1 MEPDILGLL
10 LSFAGNQMFNFS
22 HFRKII
28 QENKLP
34 LLIFFILSV
43 ALSLTF
49 PTGFSIRYAYQL
61 DDIATEPIIAPFD
74 FGILKT
80 EQKLNKDLNEA
91 KESVPY
97 SFKRNQDFVNK
108 QISQIDTFF
117 VYLGDIDNSH
127 SEYIASQDSL
137 YKYRYEPEFESFQ
150 NSFIADSTTYVTLYN
165 AFLNQYSFQI
175 DRKQWDQLLG
185 VTGELAEPINLEIF
199 KNSIKQICLN
209 RWAEGLLDEPLENI
223 ESLDI
228 SIVQGGELVIGP
240 VKNYND
246 IESAWKKNKEEVN
259 IVYPDELDIKSIL
272 SYELINEFTKPNIL
286 FDKELTLKRQKE
298 RLDKVSRFQG
308 TVLANELIV
317 DTNNRITDNVLLK
330 LKSLQFESGRRLGY
344 DKAADKI
351 REYLGA
357 FFVISIL
364 IFLLFSFLYIYRNH
378 YFKNYKILILIS
390 LLMYSMILFAWV
402 VQSYQLPV
410 YIIPIAMISML
421 VTVLLDASVAI
432 MVSTILIL
440 LVSLLIGNDLDFAII
455 QFFISFMAIFSVR
468 RLRKRRQII
477 MTMLLLV
484 FCSVFVFFSVM
495 LFKGIDFLDYN
506 YSNVGYLAL
515 ASFLCPIL
523 SFGLV
528 PLFEPSFGITTDLTL
543 IELLDYDQPLL
554 KKLMED
560 APGTHTHSVK
570 VGTLAESCANAIGAR
585 ALLCRVGAY
594 YHDIGKVKKPEYYAE
609 NQIGI
614 NKHDSISP
622 HMSVKILK
630 QHVTDGLELAD
641 EYGIPSIVKEFIA
654 THHATNRI
662 EYFYQKALNES
673 DNPESIDE
681 KEFRYPG
688 PKPSTKETAIVMIAE
703 AIEAQANS
711 VKNPTLEKF
720 EKMIDDAIKARLQDG
735 QLDECPLTM
744 SDLQKIKGRRDG
756 KEGLLPVLSGLYHSR
771 PEYPSKKEDD

>member
-1 MEPDILGLL
+1 MADILGHQLQ
-10 LSFAGNQMFNFS
+10 SVGNNMFNFS
-22 HFRKII
+22 QIKKII
-28 QENKLP
+28 QANQIP
-34 LLIFFILSV
+34 LLIFFGLSI
-43 ALSLTF
+43 ALSLAF

-80 EQKLNKDLNEA
+80 EQKLEQDLDEA
-91 KESVPY
+91 KKSVPY
-97 SFKRNQDFVNK
+97 SFTRDQDFVNN

-117 VYLGDIDNSH
+117 IYLNDINTAHDQ
-127 SEYIASQDSL
+127 YLTSQDSL
-137 YKYRYEPEFESFQ
+137 YNYRYEPEFESFQ
-150 NSFIADSTTYVTLYN
+150 NSFIADSTTYVTLYD
-165 AFLNQYSFQI
+165 AFLDQYSFQI
-175 DRKQWDQLLG
+175 EKNQWDQLLG
-185 VTGELAEPINLEIF
+185 VTNELSEPINLENF

-209 RWAEGLLDEPLENI
+209 RWAEGLLDEPLESI
-223 ESLDI
+223 ESLNI
-228 SIVQGGELVIGP
+228 SIVQGGELVISP
-240 VKNYND
+240 VKNFND

-259 IVYPDELDIKSIL
+259 VIYEDELDIKSIL

-286 FDKELTLKRQKE
+286 FDKELTVSRQKE

-317 DTNNRITDNVLLK
+317 DTNNRITENVLLK

-344 DKAADKI
+344 EKATDKF

-357 FFVISIL
+357 FFVVSI
-364 IFLLFSFLYIYRNH
+364 LLFSLFAFLYIYRNH
-378 YFKNYKILILIS
+378 YFKNYKILALIS
-390 LLMYSMILFAWV
+390 LLMYGIILFAWI

-410 YIIPIAMISML
+410 YIIPIAMVSML
-421 VTVLLDASVAI
+421 LTVLLDASVAI
-432 MVSTILIL
+432 MISTITIL
-440 LVSLLIGNDLDFAII
+440 LISLLIGNDLDFAII
-455 QFFISFMAIFSVR
+455 QFFISFMSIFSVR

-477 MTMLLLV
+477 ITMLLLV

-506 YSNVGYLAL
+506 YSTVGYLAL

-528 PLFEPSFGITTDLTL
+528 PLFEPTFGITTDLSL

-570 VGTLAESCANAIGAR
+570 VGTLAESCANAVGAR

-594 YHDIGKVKKPEYYAE
+594 YHDIGKVKNPEYYAE
-609 NQIGI
+609 NQIGV

-622 HMSVKILK
+622 HMSAKILK
-630 QHVTDGLELAD
+630 QHVTDGLDLAD
-641 EYGIPSIVKEFIA
+641 EYGIPSIVKDFIA
-654 THHATNRI
+654 THHATNRM
-662 EYFYQKALNES
+662 EYFYQKALSQS
-673 DNPESIDE
+673 DDSDTVDE

-688 PKPSTKETAIVMIAE
+688 PKPTTKETAIVMIAE

-711 VKNPTLEKF
+711 IKNPTFEKF
-720 EKMIDDAIKARLQDG
+720 EAMIDEAIKGRLQDG

-771 PEYPSKKEDD
+771 PEYPSKEDD

>member
-1 MEPDILGLL
+1 MVDILGHQLQ
-10 LSFAGNQMFNFS
+10 SVGNNMFNFS
-22 HFRKII
+22 QIKKII
-28 QENKLP
+28 QANQIP
-34 LLIFFILSV
+34 LLIFFGLSI
-43 ALSLTF
+43 ALSLAF

-80 EQKLNKDLNEA
+80 EQKLEQDLDEA
-91 KESVPY
+91 KKSVPY
-97 SFKRNQDFVNK
+97 SFTRDQDFVNN

-117 VYLGDIDNSH
+117 IYLNDINSAH
-127 SEYIASQDSL
+127 DQYLASQDSL
-137 YKYRYEPEFESFQ
+137 YNYRYEPEFESFQ
-150 NSFIADSTTYVTLYN
+150 NSFIADSTTYVTLYD

-175 DRKQWDQLLG
+175 EKNQWDQLLG
-185 VTGELAEPINLEIF
+185 VTNELSEPINLENF

-209 RWAEGLLDEPLENI
+209 RWAEGLLDEPLKSI
-223 ESLDI
+223 ESLNI
-228 SIVQGGELVIGP
+228 SIVQGGELVISP
-240 VKNYND
+240 VKNFND

-259 IVYPDELDIKSIL
+259 AIYEDELDIKSIL

-286 FDKELTLKRQKE
+286 FDKELTVSRQKE

-317 DTNNRITDNVLLK
+317 DTNNRITENVLLK

-344 DKAADKI
+344 EKATDKF

-364 IFLLFSFLYIYRNH
+364 LFSLFAFLYIYRNH
-378 YFKNYKILILIS
+378 YFKNYKILVLIS
-390 LLMYSMILFAWV
+390 LLMYGIILFAWI

-410 YIIPIAMISML
+410 YIIPIAMVSML
-421 VTVLLDASVAI
+421 LTVLLDASVAI
-432 MVSTILIL
+432 MISTITIL
-440 LVSLLIGNDLDFAII
+440 LISLLIGNDLDFAII
-455 QFFISFMAIFSVR
+455 QFFISFMSIFSVR

-477 MTMLLLV
+477 LTMLLLV

-506 YSNVGYLAL
+506 YSIVGYLAL

-528 PLFEPSFGITTDLTL
+528 PLFEPTFGITTDLSL

-570 VGTLAESCANAIGAR
+570 VGTLAESCANAVGAR

-594 YHDIGKVKKPEYYAE
+594 YHDIGKVKNPEYYAE
-609 NQIGI
+609 NQIGV

-622 HMSVKILK
+622 HMSAKILK
-630 QHVTDGLELAD
+630 QHVTDGLDLAE
-641 EYGIPSIVKEFIA
+641 EYGIPSIVKDFIA
-654 THHATNRI
+654 THHATNRM
-662 EYFYQKALNES
+662 EYFYQKALSQS
-673 DNPESIDE
+673 DNSDTVDE

-688 PKPSTKETAIVMIAE
+688 PKPTTKETAIVMIAE

-711 VKNPTLEKF
+711 IKNPTFEKF
-720 EKMIDDAIKARLQDG
+720 EAMIDEAIKGRLQDG

-771 PEYPSKKEDD
+771 PEYPSKEDD

>member
-1 MEPDILGLL
+1 VDILGHQLQ
-10 LSFAGNQMFNFS
+10 FVGNNMFNFS
-22 HFRKII
+22 QIKKII
-28 QENKLP
+28 QANQIP
-34 LLIFFILSV
+34 LLIFFGLSI

-49 PTGFSIRYAYQL
+49 PTGFSIRYAYQI

-80 EQKLNKDLNEA
+80 EQKLEQDLDEA
-91 KESVPY
+91 KKSVPY
-97 SFKRNQDFVNK
+97 SFTRDQDFVNN

-117 VYLGDIDNSH
+117 IYLNDINSAH
-127 SEYIASQDSL
+127 DQYLASQDSL
-137 YKYRYEPEFESFQ
+137 YNYRYEPEFESFQ
-150 NSFIADSTTYVTLYN
+150 NSFIADSTTYVTLYD

-175 DRKQWDQLLG
+175 EKNQWDQLLG
-185 VTGELAEPINLEIF
+185 VTNELSEPINLENF

-209 RWAEGLLDEPLENI
+209 RWAEGLLDEPLESI
-223 ESLDI
+223 ESLNI
-228 SIVQGGELVIGP
+228 SIVQGGELVISP
-240 VKNYND
+240 VKNFND

-259 IVYPDELDIKSIL
+259 VIYEDELDIKSIL

-286 FDKELTLKRQKE
+286 FDKELTVSRQKE

-317 DTNNRITDNVLLK
+317 DTNNRITENVLLK

-344 DKAADKI
+344 EKATDKF

-357 FFVISIL
+357 FFVVSI
-364 IFLLFSFLYIYRNH
+364 LLFSLFAFLYIYRNH

-390 LLMYSMILFAWV
+390 LLMYGIILFAWI

-410 YIIPIAMISML
+410 YIIPIAMVSML
-421 VTVLLDASVAI
+421 LTVLLDASVAI
-432 MVSTILIL
+432 MISTITIL
-440 LVSLLIGNDLDFAII
+440 LISLLIGNDLDFAII
-455 QFFISFMAIFSVR
+455 QFFISFMSIFSVR

-477 MTMLLLV
+477 ITMLLLV

-506 YSNVGYLAL
+506 YSTVGYLAL

-528 PLFEPSFGITTDLTL
+528 PLFEPTFGITTDLSL

-570 VGTLAESCANAIGAR
+570 VGTLAESCANAVGAR

-594 YHDIGKVKKPEYYAE
+594 YHDIGKVKNPEYYAE
-609 NQIGI
+609 NQMGV

-622 HMSVKILK
+622 HMSAKILK
-630 QHVTDGLELAD
+630 QHVTDGLDLAD
-641 EYGIPSIVKEFIA
+641 EYGIPSIVKDFIA
-654 THHATNRI
+654 THHATNRM
-662 EYFYQKALNES
+662 EYFYQKALSQS
-673 DNPESIDE
+673 DDSNTVDE

-688 PKPSTKETAIVMIAE
+688 PKPTTKETAIVMIAE

-711 VKNPTLEKF
+711 IKNPTFEKF
-720 EKMIDDAIKARLQDG
+720 EAMIDEAIKGRLQDG

-771 PEYPSKKEDD
+771 PEYPSKEDD